1 MNCKHAIKLI
11 VKGKSSPKLTRHL
24 SVCES
29 CSEKFNFIQGMEELK
44 YEKIEEEIEV
54 SYGFADKVI
63 QKIQPVDEEDAPVCL
78 SRFERLSLSASV
90 AAIGI
95 ILGLILG
102 FNSSRGTS
110 SGIANKNSQLK
121 QFMETYYLSPGSNF
135 NFTDI
140 KK

>member
-1 MNCKHAIKLI
+1 MNCKHAIILI

-24 SVCES
+24 TTCES

-78 SRFERLSLSASV
+78 SWFERLSLSASV

-121 QFMETYYLSPGSNF
+121 QFMETYYLAPGSNF
-135 NFTDI
+135 NITDI